1 MIFHDQTP
9 KKPAKESG
17 QGETPSRFV
26 LSETSV
32 NSPEESI
39 RTLLSYYT
47 GSFPDFK
54 HLLSKEL
61 SALSEQPE

>member
-9 KKPAKESG
+9 MRPAEESD
-17 QGETPSRFV
+17 QEETPSRFV
-26 LSETSV
+26 LSEASV

-47 GSFPDFK
+47 DSFPDFE